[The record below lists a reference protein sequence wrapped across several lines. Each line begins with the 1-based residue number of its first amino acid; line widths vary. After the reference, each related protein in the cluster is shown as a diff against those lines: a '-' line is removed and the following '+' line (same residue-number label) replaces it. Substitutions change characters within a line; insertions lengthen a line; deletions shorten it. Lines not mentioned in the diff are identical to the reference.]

1 MAKPKQEIRIEVPDD
16 LIKELLTDSEARMVK
31 QRFLIIKLLENKLSI
46 RAIAKKVGVGTD
58 TVVRMIKK
66 FDNSP
71 KLKEIIRLKNP
82 SKINSTWIFGQS
94 SSKEEFKKDF

>member
-58 TVVRMIKK
+58 TVMRMIKK

-71 KLKEIIRLKNP
+71 KLKEIIKLKNQ

-94 SSKEEFKKDF
+94 SSKEE